1 MPINNVSPVTTER
14 IRIPVAAGGAVS
26 GFLRAPAGTPPLAA
40 VALHPATAVAER
52 LYTGFA
58 EYLAENGFAVFT
70 YDYRGTGASGSPK
83 ANRALRMRDWMFQDV
98 PAVAA
103 WMAGRFPELPQLA
116 VGHSIGGHALVLNN
130 GTADLAGFVAV
141 ASHGGVTRAIE
152 DRRERL
158 RVGLVL
164 RVLGPLAARMLGYVP
179 GKRMGLGEDMP
190 GAAMLEWSRWS
201 RLPGYFFDDPGMQ
214 AAERAAKVDTD
225 VLAIG
230 FSDDPWATP
239 QQIDAVYG
247 RLVNA
252 AVERRTYAPDDGG
265 VAAIGHMGFF
275 RRGVRDTLWPQVR
288 DWLRVRAGTVSG
300 ERADTAQPS
309 GAA

>member
-1 MPINNVSPVTTER
+1 MPNKNVFPTTSDRIRVPVAGGGAVAGTL
-14 IRIPVAAGGAVS
+14 RIPVGASPV
-26 GFLRAPAGTPPLAA
+26 AA
-40 VALHPATAVAER
+40 VAIHPATAVAER

-83 ANRALRMRDWMFQDV
+83 ANRTLRMRDWMFQDV

-103 WMAGRFPELPQLA
+103 WMAGRFPDLPQLA

-130 GTADLAGFVAV
+130 GTAGLSGFVAV

-152 DRRERL
+152 NRRERI
-158 RVGLVL
+158 RVTLVL
-164 RVLGPLAARMLGYVP
+164 RVLGPLAARVLGFVP

-201 RLPGYFFDDPGMQ
+201 RMPGYFFDDPGMR
-214 AAERAAKVDTD
+214 ASERAAKVDTD
-225 VLAIG
+225 VFAIG

-239 QQIDAVYG
+239 KQIDAVYG
-247 RLVNA
+247 CLVNA
-252 AVERRTYAPDDGG
+252 AVERRTYTPDDGG
-265 VAAIGHMGFF
+265 VPAIGHMGFF

-288 DWLRVRAGTVSG
+288 DWLSERAGT
-300 ERADTAQPS
+300 
-309 GAA
+309 